1 MRKSWLPL
9 NSVLPNSNVLI
20 LNDHQCNI
28 RFESSTKLPSLYQIL
43 SVWNRL
49 EKILPMILPHVYTR
63 C

>member
-28 RFESSTKLPSLYQIL
+28 CFESSTKLPSLYQIL
-43 SVWNRL
+43 SVWNTG
-49 EKILPMILPHVYTR
+49 KDTTYDTSTCVY
-63 C
+63 